1 MTPPLI
7 LRLTKVYRGRTTMTP
22 PLNLRLTKVY
32 RGRTTMTP
40 PLNLRLPKV
49 YNNDDSTNNSLD
61 KKKTPY
67 RLKYTSLYKNKSI
80 LVRYVRYAK

>member
-1 MTPPLI
+1 MLC
-7 LRLTKVYRGRTTMTP
+7 KFYRGRTTMTP

-67 RLKYTSLYKNKSI
+67 RLKYTSLYKNKSKVI
-80 LVRYVRYAK
+80 VFLVRYVRYAK

>member
-1 MTPPLI
+1 MLC
-7 LRLTKVYRGRTTMTP
+7 KFYRGRTTMTP